1 MQAER
6 RVYFTALSPRSLRD
20 FRSRYPVMIRRPF
33 ADSSAALL
41 LAPLVALAGACAS
54 APAPRAA
61 ASSQEVA
68 PQSPAPSAT
77 SPTPPAQDY
86 YLFAASEGNDQIALI
101 RFGPS
106 GVRVE
111 RRITTGIMPSDVDG
125 PHGIAMSPDGR
136 FYYVTT
142 AHGTPFGFL
151 WKYATAN
158 DSLAGRVMLG
168 NFPASAQ
175 VTPDGAFV
183 YVVNFNLYGEMV
195 PSSMS
200 IVAADDMVE
209 VARVRT
215 CTMPHGSRINPQGT
229 KQYSGCMMDDMVVE
243 IDTRDFGVSRHFLL
257 TKGKEHG
264 MSGAPRVAAGA
275 GPAHDMSGHGM
286 QAPKAGDVGCSP
298 TWVQPSAD
306 GARIFVAC
314 NKSSEIVE
322 IDVASWSMTRR
333 FATGNGVYNLAVT
346 RDGRYLIGTNKRD
359 QSVSVIDVASGREAG
374 RIRTSRRV
382 ASGIALSSDD
392 RYAFVTQE
400 GIGSEPGAV
409 DVIDLR
415 ALQKV
420 ATVDIGQQAGG
431 IDFWK
436 AVPPR

>member
-1 MQAER
+1 MTE
-6 RVYFTALSPRSLRD
+6 
-20 FRSRYPVMIRRPF
+20 RPF
-33 ADSSAALL
+33 TLC
-41 LAPLVALAGACAS
+41 LVALALAGGCAS
-54 APAPRAA
+54 AASPRAGSAAPPAAPPAAGATA
-61 ASSQEVA
+61 ASPE
-68 PQSPAPSAT
+68 
-77 SPTPPAQDY
+77 PPDKDY
-86 YLFAASEGNDQIALI
+86 YVFAASEGNDQISVI
-101 RFGPS
+101 RFGPA
-106 GVRVE
+106 GIRVE
-111 RRITTGIMPSDVDG
+111 RTSTTGIMPSSIDG
-125 PHGIAMSPDGR
+125 PHGVATSPDGR

-151 WKYATAN
+151 WKYASHN

-168 NFPASAQ
+168 NFPATAQ
-175 VTPDGAFV
+175 VTPDGSFV

-200 IVAADDMVE
+200 VVAADEMVE
-209 VARVRT
+209 VARVKT

-243 IDTRDFGVSRHFLL
+243 IDTRDFGVSRHFML
-257 TKGKEHG
+257 TPGKEHG
-264 MSGAPRVAAGA
+264 MPGPPRQHAAAAG
-275 GPAHDMSGHGM
+275 AHDMSGHGLE
-286 QAPKAGDVGCSP
+286 APKPGVVSCSP

-322 IDVASWSMTRR
+322 IDVAGWTMTRR
-333 FATGNGVYNLAVT
+333 FATGGGVYNLAVT
-346 RDGRYLIGTNKRD
+346 QDGRYLVGTNKRD
-359 QSVSVIDVASGREAG
+359 QSVSVIDIATATEAA
-374 RIRTSRRV
+374 RIPTSRRV
-382 ASGIALSSDD
+382 ASGIALSADD

-415 ALQKV
+415 ALRKV

-436 AVPPR
+436 AVPSR